1 MIKFKD
7 IKNDYV
13 AIEFE
18 NFLELSKL
26 VNYLKEYK
34 YDYGTGGCNND
45 ICEISNYL
53 VMEYFEDNKYLS
65 LDRSRQQ
72 HPKDFVSC
80 GKGYKDVCYKF
91 SEIDWEE

>member
-7 IKNDYV
+7 IKNDYI

-18 NFLELSKL
+18 NSFELSNL
-26 VNYLKEYK
+26 VNYLKKYN
-34 YDYGTGGCNND
+34 YDYGTGGSD
-45 ICEISNYL
+45 ICDVSNYL
-53 VMEYFEDNKYLS
+53 GFEYFEDNKCLS